1 MASSYRIASNEDRCP
16 KLHNY
21 KCKLF
26 VKIASLNFTIT
37 NVNLFEPGEQM
48 RKKRSILAY
57 LSCHVEYCS
66 QFHQYFTTSFFVPI
80 FFCKK
85 LQSQTFIGGKLGKTI
100 LYKKAASKMLV
111 KLTPC
116 LYKSLCYKK

>member
-1 MASSYRIASNEDRCP
+1 
-16 KLHNY
+16 
-21 KCKLF
+21 
-26 VKIASLNFTIT
+26 
-37 NVNLFEPGEQM
+37 
-48 RKKRSILAY
+48 
-57 LSCHVEYCS
+57 VEYCS

-111 KLTPC
+111 KLTPASPLRQTDVASALSC
-116 LYKSLCYKK
+116 PFAGGDDNPEIK